1 MEKLRS
7 QQEQFLGTL
16 DTRIDAMMER
26 RTQTIMDRLEVLP
39 GNRSGSRS
47 REATSGEPNREMRVN
62 FLEQANRRRTCG
74 STRGRDNS
82 SSYATGDNRPMG
94 PNIRGGSNGIR
105 PTSNERPMHNVNANG
120 DVIPQTGVIRIK
132 QETVPATRTGGKI
145 RSSYRRQ

>member
-74 STRGRDNS
+74 STRGRDN
-82 SSYATGDNRPMG
+82 
-94 PNIRGGSNGIR
+94 
-105 PTSNERPMHNVNANG
+105 
-120 DVIPQTGVIRIK
+120 
-132 QETVPATRTGGKI
+132 
-145 RSSYRRQ
+145 